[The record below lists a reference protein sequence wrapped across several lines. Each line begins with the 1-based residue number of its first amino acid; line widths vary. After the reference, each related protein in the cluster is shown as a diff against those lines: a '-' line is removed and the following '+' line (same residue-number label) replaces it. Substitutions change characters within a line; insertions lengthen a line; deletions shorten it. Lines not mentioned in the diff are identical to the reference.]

1 MQATMMN
8 FPLTLTHV
16 FERAGRLFPETEIVS
31 RMPDR
36 SLRRLRYADFYSRAQ
51 GLIGALR
58 KLGVKRGDRVAT
70 LMWNHHAHLEAYF
83 AVPCMGAVLHT
94 LNLRLSPED
103 IAYIANHA
111 GDRILI
117 VDDVLLPLYE
127 KFRAAAKFEK
137 VIVVPLSGA
146 AVAKEHEN
154 YERLVE
160 KGRAVK
166 LPDLKEEAPAG
177 MCYTSGTTGRPKGVI
192 YTHRS
197 LVLHSLASALP
208 DVMAIGHHDTITP
221 VVPMFHVNAWGIPF
235 TAVMAGAKIVFP
247 GPHLDAVSLLDL
259 YQDEQVTLTAGVPTI
274 WGGILQALDQEPGRW
289 KLTPG
294 MRMVVGGAAAPESMI
309 RAFDRHHL
317 RVIHGWGMTETSPA
331 AAVNYVKRGVDS
343 LGADEQYALR
353 AKQGVPLPFVE
364 ARVMAGERE
373 VPWDGA
379 TMGELEVRGPWIAGS
394 YHDLES
400 ETDKWSADGWFRTGD
415 VVTMDVRG
423 YIKITDRIKD
433 LVKSG
438 GEWISSLDLENALVG
453 HPKVAE
459 AAVIA
464 VPDAKWGERPL
475 AVVVLKAGQSATQD
489 ELRDYLAPKFAKF
502 WLPDGYAFV
511 DAIPRSSTG
520 KMLKASLREQ
530 FRDYMRANNP
540 GPGSAPAPGR

>member
-1 MQATMMN
+1 MQATMMD
-8 FPLTLTHV
+8 FPLTLTHI

-31 RMPDR
+31 RMPDK
-36 SLRRLRYADFYSRAQ
+36 SLHRYRYADFYGRAQ

-117 VDDVLLPLYE
+117 VDDVLLPLYD
-127 KFRAAAKFEK
+127 KIRGSTNFEK
-137 VIVVPLSGA
+137 VIVVPLTASSVPAGC
-146 AVAKEHEN
+146 EN
-154 YERLVE
+154 YEVLVSRP
-160 KGRAVK
+160 RAVSFPK
-166 LPDLKEEAPAG
+166 LKEGDPAG
-177 MCYTSGTTGRPKGVI
+177 MCYTSGTTGRPKGVV

-208 DVMAIGHHDTITP
+208 DVMGISHQDTIVP

-235 TAVMAGAKIVFP
+235 TAVMAGAKLAFP
-247 GPHLDAVSLLDL
+247 GPHLDAASLLDL
-259 YQDEQVTLTAGVPTI
+259 YQAEQVTLTAGVPTI
-274 WGGILQALDQEPGRW
+274 WAGILQALDQEPGRW

-309 RAFDRHHL
+309 RAFDRHQL

-364 ARVMAGERE
+364 VRAMAGERE

-379 TMGELEVRGPWIAGS
+379 TMGELEVRGPWIAAAYHELGS
-394 YHDLES
+394 EG
-400 ETDKWSADGWFRTGD
+400 DKWSEDGWFRTGD
-415 VVTMDVRG
+415 VVTIDARG
-423 YIKITDRIKD
+423 YVKITDRIKD
-433 LVKSG
+433 LIKSG
-438 GEWISSLDLENALVG
+438 GEWIGSLDLENALVG

-475 AVVVLKAGQSATQD
+475 AVVVLKPGQSATPA
-489 ELRDYLAPKFAKF
+489 ELRDHLAPRFAKF
-502 WLPDGYAFV
+502 WLPDAFAFV

-520 KMLKASLREQ
+520 KMLKASLRER
-530 FRDYMRANNP
+530 FRDYKP
-540 GPGSAPAPGR
+540 Q